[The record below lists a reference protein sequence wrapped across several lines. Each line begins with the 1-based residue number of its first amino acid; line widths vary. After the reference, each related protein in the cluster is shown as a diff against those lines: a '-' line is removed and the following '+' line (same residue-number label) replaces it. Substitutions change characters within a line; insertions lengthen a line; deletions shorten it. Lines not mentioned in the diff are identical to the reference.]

1 MASGLQHGSAPQLSG
16 IPDAGAGCQGRGGLS
31 GRTRIIIGPNLG
43 GRSRGIESK
52 FGEPFETSKPNVVF
66 KDKYFPAG
74 QPLWT
79 EYGLT
84 KCGILAN
91 RIKNC
96 EVAFRY
102 VDAAQLLKHALGLQV
117 NHPNHF
123 TLCYIYFDSED
134 HPEAIQHRA
143 EINEFESVIAGDF
156 RFVVLSYRTLI
167 QRLRGLSEPAHN
179 AYFEYIGERY
189 GV

>member
-1 MASGLQHGSAPQLSG
+1 MA
-16 IPDAGAGCQGRGGLS
+16 
-31 GRTRIIIGPNLG
+31 
-43 GRSRGIESK
+43 RSRGIESK